1 VETHFTGRLG
11 VAWLRPEDRIL
22 IKTMLQLHSLRHG
35 ISFAKPRWNLVTEAP
50 YDAIVGDVLLLPAD
64 SDVGR
69 TLSCP
74 VLRIVP
80 YGTDAED
87 ADSIARPLTAD
98 TLYVW
103 VTRVWE
109 ACAVARGIAPSGS
122 LPEKI
127 ATGSPPVA
135 ASPKAG
141 ASPSAVAATQEKVRI
156 DPPLDRVGSEPKAAS
171 PVAATV
177 PTPPV
182 PATAAR
188 AQDEQPQQ
196 SEQNAYYKLKR
207 WPPTH
212 LLQNDALNIRMASL
226 LSRHPLQVRDL
237 EWLTGVD
244 LERCQRFV
252 DALLEAGLLVLHQ
265 NAVETPVDSKVAA
278 SRVSALGV
286 GAIMPSFSRTSRHS
300 VAKEASAF
308 LQKSLQQRGMA
319 PAAGA
324 VAAPLVSPSQGQT
337 DVLPNA
343 ATSSATA
350 HVPDIPGG
358 TDHNPAPAASSQG
371 FFRRGLIGSI
381 RKKLGI

>member
-1 VETHFTGRLG
+1 METHFTGRLG

-50 YDAIVGDVLLLPAD
+50 YDAVVGDVLLLPAD

-69 TLSCP
+69 ALACP

-122 LPEKI
+122 LPEKVAI
-127 ATGSPPVA
+127 VSPPVA
-135 ASPKAG
+135 ASPKAS
-141 ASPSAVAATQEKVRI
+141 ASPSAVAETPEKVRI
-156 DPPLDRVGSEPKAAS
+156 DPPLDRLGSEPKAAS
-171 PVAATV
+171 PVAAGT
-177 PTPPV
+177 
-182 PATAAR
+182 
-188 AQDEQPQQ
+188 QDEQPQKP
-196 SEQNAYYKLKR
+196 EQNAYYKLKR

-252 DALLEAGLLVLHQ
+252 DTLLEAGLLVLHQ

-324 VAAPLVSPSQGQT
+324 VAAPLVSPSQGQA

-343 ATSSATA
+343 ATGSAAA
-350 HVPDIPGG
+350 HVPDIPGS